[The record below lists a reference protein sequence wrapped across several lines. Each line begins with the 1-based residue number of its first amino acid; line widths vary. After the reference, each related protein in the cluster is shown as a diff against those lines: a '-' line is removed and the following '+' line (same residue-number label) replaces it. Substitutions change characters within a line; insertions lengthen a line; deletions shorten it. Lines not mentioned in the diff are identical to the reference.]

1 MASVEKIAG
10 FTETSARIGNGVP
23 QLFQEISSYVL
34 KNPGSPK
41 VKRKFSNDDDELAMA
56 TVQETPSPG
65 RGKEIFYSESSML
78 SNATEPD
85 WKDEYDRLQ
94 SEY

>member
-1 MASVEKIAG
+1 M
-10 FTETSARIGNGVP
+10 
-23 QLFQEISSYVL
+23 
-34 KNPGSPK
+34 
-41 VKRKFSNDDDELAMA
+41 KRKLSNDDDELAMA